1 MYRIHKEHIIYAMSS
16 ENKPCME
23 VEIGSRLIFE
33 TYDCFG
39 NQIDSEDVAFQEL
52 DWNRINPATGPVY
65 ISDAEPGDILAV
77 TIEKIQI
84 AEQGVLT
91 TGTNLG
97 VMGEELH
104 ENTVKIVPIHNKH
117 VLFSNE
123 LQIPINPMIGVIGTA
138 PKEESISCGTPHDH
152 GGNMDCKEIKE
163 GTTLLL
169 PVNVPGALLALG
181 DLHAAMGDGEIG
193 VSGVE
198 VAGEVTATVH
208 IIKGKK
214 WPLPMA
220 IQKEKIMTLAS
231 EKLLDDAANRAVRNM
246 VTFLHEELQM
256 SKADATLLLS
266 AAGDLKVCQVVD
278 PLKTARMEL
287 SMDYVEKLGFNY
299 SKCHIK

>member
-1 MYRIHKEHIIYAMSS
+1 MYRIQKEHIIYAMSS

-23 VEIGSRLIFE
+23 VEIGSRLVFE
-33 TYDCFG
+33 TYDCFE
-39 NQIDSEDVAFQEL
+39 NQIDSEDVVFQEL
-52 DWNRINPATGPVY
+52 DWNRINKG
-65 ISDAEPGDILAV
+65 AEPGDILVV
-77 TIEKIQI
+77 TIEKIEI

-91 TGTNLG
+91 TGANLG
-97 VMGEELH
+97 VMGEDLH
-104 ENTVKIVPIHNKH
+104 ENTVKVVSIHNEH
-117 VLFSNE
+117 VVFSSE

-198 VAGEVTATVH
+198 VAGEVTVTVQT
-208 IIKGKK
+208 IKGKR

-220 IQKEKIMTLAS
+220 IQKGKIITIAS

-246 VTFLHEELQM
+246 VTFLYEELGM

-266 AAGDLKVCQVVD
+266 AAGNLKVCQVVD
-278 PLKTARMEL
+278 PLKTARMEIG
-287 SMDYVEKLGFNY
+287 MDYVEKLGFILNQFN
-299 SKCHIK
+299 IK